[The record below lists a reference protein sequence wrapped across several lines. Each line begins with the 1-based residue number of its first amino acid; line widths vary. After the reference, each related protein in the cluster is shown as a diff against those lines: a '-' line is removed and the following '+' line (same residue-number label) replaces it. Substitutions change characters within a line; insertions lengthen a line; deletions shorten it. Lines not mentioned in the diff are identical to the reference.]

1 MNRQPGPPR
10 RPRQGKIILPEKPRW
25 VATHM
30 LGARDDLRR
39 VVSNLSY
46 HSLGI
51 ETAGDGADRR
61 LVEIMDQIEAQ
72 AKILDELITEGEAGQ

>member
-30 LGARDDLRR
+30 RGASDDLRI
-39 VVSNLSY
+39 VINNLQY
-46 HSLGI
+46 HSVGV
-51 ETAGDGADRR
+51 ETACDAADKRLAAVMDG
-61 LVEIMDQIEAQ
+61 IEAQ
-72 AKILDELITEGEAGQ
+72 ARILDELAAEGEAGQ